1 MSNRGANEV
10 KIGGNKNIHNHPN
23 ANTAG
28 FKQNPQNINRTGA
41 NAGLTASTIK
51 ELREMGV
58 ENVTLKQ
65 IKDTYL
71 SLLNTTIEDL
81 KEIKQGKRKT
91 SALVRV
97 TAGAILSGKG
107 FEIIERMIDR
117 ALGKANENIKVEGTG
132 GFNVIFENYGIDKTE
147 KKTKKE

>member
-1 MSNRGANEV
+1 MSNRKATEKKMGGYKKIHEHPKANS
-10 KIGGNKNIHNHPN
+10 
-23 ANTAG
+23 AG
-28 FKQNPQNINRTGA
+28 FMQHPEHINRTGE
-41 NAGLTASTIK
+41 NAGLTASTLK

-117 ALGKANENIKVEGTG
+117 ALGKADENIKVEGTG